1 MLARTRL
8 AKLRKRIMRRD
19 RKYSVDDP
27 DCYDDDG
34 GEGEAEDDDDDGDT
48 VAGDVIGEGIG
59 IDEDEMERFAV
70 MRRVTP
76 SPPPAPRQGWM
87 DGHADVVRATY
98 FNFMLW

>member
-27 DCYDDDG
+27 DCYDDNG
-34 GEGEAEDDDDDGDT
+34 GEGEADDEDGDT

-87 DGHADVVRATY
+87 EAMPTLRVQPT